1 MQKKIFLQ
9 IFLLLIILIISITFF
24 KIYFGNKNINNSSE
38 KIKIE
43 TDNLNK
49 EDSNVIYNIQYIS
62 EDEEGNSYSINS
74 KFAEINN
81 SKPELLLL
89 KEVIATIK
97 MTNSEPIIIYA
108 NNAIYDKINYNTNF
122 YENILVVYTQHSI
135 TSDNLDLDFQKNLA
149 TLSNKITYKNL
160 NTKLQADKMEINL
173 ITKNSKISMYDTS
186 EKVKIVSIN

>member
-1 MQKKIFLQ
+1 MKKKIFLQ

-24 KIYFGNKNINNSSE
+24 KIYFVNKNINNSSE
-38 KIKIE
+38 RIKIE
-43 TDNLNK
+43 IDNLNK
-49 EDSNVIYNIQYIS
+49 KDSNVLYNIQYIS
-62 EDEEGNSYSINS
+62 EDEEGNNYTINS

-81 SKPELLLL
+81 SKPGLLLL

-97 MTNSEPIIIYA
+97 MANSEPIIIYA
-108 NNAIYDKINYNTNF
+108 NNAIYNKINYNTNF
-122 YENILVVYTQHSI
+122 YENVLVVYTQHSI

-173 ITKNSKISMYDTS
+173 ITKNSKISMYDAS
-186 EKVKIVSIN
+186 EKVKIVSMN

>member
-1 MQKKIFLQ
+1 
-9 IFLLLIILIISITFF
+9 
-24 KIYFGNKNINNSSE
+24 
-38 KIKIE
+38 
-43 TDNLNK
+43 
-49 EDSNVIYNIQYIS
+49 
-62 EDEEGNSYSINS
+62 
-74 KFAEINN
+74 
-81 SKPELLLL
+81 
-89 KEVIATIK
+89 

-186 EKVKIVSIN
+186 EKVKIVSMN

>member
-38 KIKIE
+38 RIKIE
-43 TDNLNK
+43 IDNLNK
-49 EDSNVIYNIQYIS
+49 KDSNVLYNIQYIS
-62 EDEEGNSYSINS
+62 EDKEGNSYVINS
-74 KFAEINN
+74 KFAEINS
-81 SKPELLLL
+81 SKPGLLLL
-89 KEVIATIK
+89 KEVKATIK
-97 MTNSEPIIIYA
+97 MANSEPIIIYA

-173 ITKNSKISMYDTS
+173 ITKSSKISMYDTS